1 MKRKA
6 KKKNPNPTKRKEGW
20 NNRMATVA
28 DLLREMGNQKFII
41 TISFDKE
48 GNHGGEH

>member
-1 MKRKA
+1 MKKNV

-20 NNRMATVA
+20 NNQRATVA
-28 DLLREMGNQKFII
+28 DLLREMGKQEFII

-48 GNHGGEH
+48 GNHGREH